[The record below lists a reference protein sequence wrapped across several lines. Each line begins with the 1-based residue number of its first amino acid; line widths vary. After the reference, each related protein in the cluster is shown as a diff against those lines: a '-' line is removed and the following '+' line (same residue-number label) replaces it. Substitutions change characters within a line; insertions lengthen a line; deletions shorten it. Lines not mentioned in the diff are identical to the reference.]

1 MIQYNIIQ
9 DQTEDIF
16 LYCITLAINPTQPTA
31 FQLSRACTKTF
42 KFHCFY
48 KPFETCDVGAAARA
62 LFLQNGQ
69 YFIGFI
75 SNYEKSE
82 SNCSLTGP
90 ELKCYSRLKHFKCFD
105 ATYQITTAKVMV
117 M

>member
-9 DQTEDIF
+9 DQTEEIF
-16 LYCITLAINPTQPTA
+16 LYCITLAINPTQRTD
-31 FQLSRACTKTF
+31 FQLTRASTKAF

-48 KPFETCDVGAAARA
+48 KPFEKFYVVSAARA

-75 SNYEKSE
+75 STSDKSE
-82 SNCSLTGP
+82 SKCSLTGP
-90 ELKCYSRLKHFKCFD
+90 ELIQNYTVTLAYGISYGLTQHIKLPWRE
-105 ATYQITTAKVMV
+105 
-117 M
+117 